1 VEGGENVL
9 KMCREDRTSVIEQ
22 VKTGK
27 LDAVELSTTNL
38 VDEILLSMHDHGLL
52 KCLENGIVDTR
63 AHNITVP
70 YSVVLT
76 SAIAAKM
83 KVQTSLT
90 DIPYAISDHRLLA
103 KLGYALVDKENGVGK
118 SLMTEGS
125 IRFLV
130 GKYSAEDFITGY
142 NTTVQKYIMPHMD
155 MVPNIHILD
164 CTDIEVN
171 FQNTNYEKSGIG
183 HSKRLA
189 GGEEVY
195 ARGYKLATLRGL
207 VNDSGIIEEIRFGS
221 LNTHDL
227 MLSEEMLATT
237 KVFKPGD
244 ILVNDR
250 GFMSRYMMNY
260 LKTVRCV
267 DTYIPLRKS
276 MDVYQVAVSVAT
288 KENQWRNH
296 PNKKFPT
303 QRISFV
309 TDLGEYWRSE
319 YEDEIPD
326 VPINGCVVW
335 DTETDHYAVF
345 VTTDTTK
352 SAEMILNTYSLRP
365 EIEEDYRQLKDFWKL
380 EDFKSTKYNMICFH
394 IVCVLFGYLFFQLF
408 TMLPEG
414 EQYAHKSL
422 PVLLKSYSAKSQSFV
437 ILYEGSHFCIL
448 ELIELLDIFVIC
460 SNTTRTYI
468 KEILAGR

>member
-1 VEGGENVL
+1 ML
-9 KMCREDRTSVIEQ
+9 KMCIEDRTSVIEQ
-22 VKTGK
+22 VKNGK
-27 LDAVELSTTNL
+27 LDAMELSTTNL

-52 KCLENGIVDTR
+52 KYLENGISDTR

-90 DIPYAISDHRLLA
+90 DIPCAISDHRLLA
-103 KLGYALVDKENGVGK
+103 KLGYALVDKENCVGK

-130 GKYSAEDFITGY
+130 GKYSAEDFIAGY

-155 MVPNIHILD
+155 MIPNIHILD

-171 FQNTNYEKSGIG
+171 FQNTNYEKSGVG

-207 VNDSGIIEEIRFGS
+207 VDDSGIIEEIRFGS

-250 GFMSRYMMNY
+250 GFMSRYLMNY

-267 DTYIPLRKS
+267 DTYIPLKKD
-276 MDVYQVAVSVAT
+276 MEAYKMAVLVAQ
-288 KENQWRNH
+288 EDNQWRVH
-296 PNKKFPT
+296 PNKRYPT

-309 TDLGEYWRSE
+309 SDLGEYWRSE

-437 ILYEGSHFCIL
+437 ILYAGSDFCIL
-448 ELIELLDIFVIC
+448 TLFQLLELYSISTDEIKTMFKVIM
-460 SNTTRTYI
+460 
-468 KEILAGR
+468 G